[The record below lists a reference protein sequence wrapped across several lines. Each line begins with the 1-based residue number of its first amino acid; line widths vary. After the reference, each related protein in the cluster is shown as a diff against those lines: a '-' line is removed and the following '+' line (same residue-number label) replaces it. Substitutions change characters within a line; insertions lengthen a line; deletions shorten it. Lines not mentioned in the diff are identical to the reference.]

1 VANEEEKGV
10 VGLREARERAGYGRS
25 RFARLAGFGEGD
37 IYRYETGQ
45 KKPKYET
52 AVRLASALNIGVE
65 EVAEFAPAL
74 QAEEARVVEEF
85 VRDLREQLKGVQRE
99 VFVVIGDVPEALRGE
114 FERFARENPDCVRR
128 LGAETETMNGN
139 RQEKD

>member
-1 VANEEEKGV
+1 M

-37 IYRYETGQ
+37 IYRYETG
-45 KKPKYET
+45 KKIPKYET
-52 AVRLASALNIGVE
+52 AVRLASALNIGLE
-65 EVAEFAPAL
+65 EVAELAPAL
-74 QAEEARVVEEF
+74 QEEQARRVEEF
-85 VRDLREQLKGVQRE
+85 VRDLREQLKDRQRE
-99 VFVVIGDVPEALRGE
+99 VLVAIGNVPEALNGE

-128 LGAETETMNGN
+128 LGVAAAGAETLNGK